1 LDAMGSFYSWTN
13 PTGIFHKIHLR
24 RIRDSLSGHLANLK
38 SMEKEMIEK
47 GIYSQVEGNWQLN
60 EEALKANPIRYSRVS
75 RR

>member
-1 LDAMGSFYSWTN
+1 
-13 PTGIFHKIHLR
+13 
-24 RIRDSLSGHLANLK
+24 
-38 SMEKEMIEK
+38 MEKEMIEK